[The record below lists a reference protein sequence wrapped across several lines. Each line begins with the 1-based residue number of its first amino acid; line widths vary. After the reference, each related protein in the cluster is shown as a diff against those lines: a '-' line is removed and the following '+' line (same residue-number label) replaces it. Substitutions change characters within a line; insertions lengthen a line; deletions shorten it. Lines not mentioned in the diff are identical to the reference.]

1 MTTNP
6 FVDTAPASGLF
17 DSSAKGASGP
27 GWLVRGIVRSWGL
40 DPVLATVDLITVS
53 ENATFLVAI
62 GGIPVAVTRVARP
75 GYMASSAEF
84 ESEVAWVAALASSDY
99 VRVPRGIAT
108 VDGTYV
114 AVIVDDQGGR
124 WSCVSYSYV
133 EGSILEDFTDPVP
146 FYREIGRT
154 TAHLHDH
161 AGSWAPP
168 PGFRRHSWSTAD
180 MVGPTCRWGRWQDVR
195 FTAAERRLLESAERS
210 ALATVADAPR
220 TPADWGLIHADL
232 RPSNIMI
239 DDDGTLT
246 VIDFDDCGYSWYLYD
261 FASALSFM
269 EHVNDAPTMAKE
281 WVEGYSEVRPL
292 SRADEQLACALSMI
306 RRLQMLGWTTTH
318 REDALPPALWTAQKD
333 GTLAVAETFTRSP
346 TWLID

>member
-6 FVDTAPASGLF
+6 ILDTAPATGFF
-17 DSSAKGASGP
+17 DDAAKGTSAP

-40 DPVLATVDLITVS
+40 DPALTSVDLITVS
-53 ENATFLVAI
+53 ENATFLVAT

-84 ESEVAWVAALASSDY
+84 ESEVAWVAALGASDL
-99 VRVPRGIAT
+99 VRVPRGIPT
-108 VDGTYV
+108 VDGRFV
-114 AVIVDDQGGR
+114 ATVVDDRGAS

-133 EGSILEDFTDPVP
+133 EGSILEEVAEPVP
-146 FYREIGRT
+146 YYREIGRT

-161 AGSWAPP
+161 AGSWTPP
-168 PGFRRHSWSTAD
+168 RGFRRHSWTTAD
-180 MVGPTCRWGRWQDVR
+180 MVGPTCRWGRWQDVS
-195 FTAAERRLLESAERS
+195 FTVAERCLLASAERA
-210 ALATVADAPR
+210 ALATIADVPR
-220 TPADWGLIHADL
+220 TPTDWGLIHADL
-232 RPSNIMI
+232 RPSNLMI
-239 DDDGTLT
+239 DDDVLT

-261 FASALSFM
+261 FASALTFM
-269 EHVNDAPTMAKE
+269 EHVDDAPTMAKE

-292 SRADEQLACALSMI
+292 SRTDEQLACALSMI

-318 REDALPPALWTAQKD
+318 REDALPPALWTAQRD
-333 GTLAVAETFTRSP
+333 GTLAVAEKFRRSP